1 MKIAAL
7 LMLALLFFC
16 IISAIVVQQTY
27 TFLTVETETYRNLRM
42 KVVDAT
48 GEGLPNIKVEPRRNF
63 DDGRLM
69 IILEGYSDE
78 EGIFECKVPDGVYDA
93 LLSTQGAN
101 LVVSPKTFE
110 VTGDT
115 EVTVTAYLIH
125 LKPPSL
131 GGLLEINGIHTIQN
145 FTDMMNVYVSIIN
158 YYGLSKNVTIEVW
171 IENSASN
178 RLSTGVIN
186 ATLVDKETRKVV
198 ALPPPP
204 EGWTSGYYM
213 MHGKVYE
220 KVVYSEN
227 SLPIKLEIVGVPVW
241 MQWWFWLALA
251 TIIGAFV
258 MFYFLKKRK
267 PDKDVSHSE
276 KSFSGALQN

>member
-1 MKIAAL
+1 MAL
-7 LMLALLFFC
+7 LSFC
-16 IISAIVVQQTY
+16 IISEVAIHQAY
-27 TFLTVETETYRNLRM
+27 TSPNVEAETYRNL
-42 KVVDAT
+42 KINVVDAT
-48 GEGLPNIKVEPRRNF
+48 GERLPNITVAPRRHF

-69 IILEGYSDE
+69 IILVGYSDE
-78 EGIFECKVPDGVYDA
+78 EGIFECQVPEGVYDA

-125 LKPPSL
+125 LKPPSPD
-131 GGLLEINGIHTIQN
+131 GLFEIDGIHVTQN
-145 FTDMMNVYVSIIN
+145 FTDMLNVYVGIVN

-178 RLSTGVIN
+178 RLSAGAIN